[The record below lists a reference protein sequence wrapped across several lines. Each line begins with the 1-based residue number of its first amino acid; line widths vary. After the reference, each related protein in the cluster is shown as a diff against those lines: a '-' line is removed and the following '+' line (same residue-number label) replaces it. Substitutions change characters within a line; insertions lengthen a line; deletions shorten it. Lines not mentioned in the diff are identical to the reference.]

1 MVDHPELIKHL
12 AVKLSD
18 RGLTEAVAA

>member
-12 AVKLSD
+12 DVKVSD
-18 RGLTEAVAA
+18 RGLTQAAVA